1 MARDKCIQK
10 STSQASSV
18 DGKLKKQKL
27 SSLILYLI
35 SIAQICRTYNLS
47 TKIELLYRQGKLL
60 LHHVQFADLL
70 EEVSIK

>member
-1 MARDKCIQK
+1 MACDKCIQK
-10 STSQASSV
+10 ATSQASNV
-18 DGKLKKQKL
+18 DGNIQEQNL

-35 SIAQICRTYNLS
+35 SIAQICRTNNLS